1 MNIDLLK
8 KLDARALSICRMPG
22 CDLRWGVFADPV
34 DIVEVSSFSDVR
46 PALDMIGSKTER
58 DGLFAVGYVAYEAA
72 GGLDPACGVIDNVSF
87 PLVHF
92 NFYDKPH
99 TVMDSDEMAS
109 LGRMMG
115 APAYLKPSIEKDAY
129 DDCIRKVHAHIREG
143 DIYQAN
149 FTFRTEGILP
159 DGVDPLDFF
168 FSLFRAHPVPYAA
181 YVNDGD
187 LCHVSLSPELF
198 LERSGQLIKSSPM
211 KGTAS
216 RAGEFEADRRAAD
229 FLPSDPKNTAENL
242 MIVDMVRNDLGRVC
256 RTGSIRVEPMF
267 GVETYRSVH
276 QMVSTVHGELN
287 GGCGL
292 SDIFYA
298 SFPPASITGAPKF
311 RAMEIIR
318 EMEKT
323 PRNIYTGSIG
333 CVAPGGDFLFNVA
346 IRTISCRGDKFSLG
360 IGGGIV
366 HDSASSSEW
375 EEALLK
381 SRFLDFAG
389 EPDFCILETML
400 YRPGNGVAYLEEH
413 IARAMR
419 SQLYFGRKWIHDEF
433 EKALSDC
440 ISGISVTSRIRLTV
454 DRGGHADAKAFSL
467 VSEGWGMECANIMMS
482 PVPTSKKDVFLY
494 HKTTNR
500 KLYDEARHTASE
512 NSCDEIIFT
521 NCDGFVTEGSITNI
535 FMRRGGEWST
545 PELSCGLLD
554 GIWRRDTI
562 RRLGAFERK
571 ITVDELLSADE
582 IMIGNS
588 VRGGVRAVFL
598 PK

>member
-8 KLDARALSICRMPG
+8 KLDARALSICRIPG
-22 CDLRWGVFADPV
+22 HDLRWGVFANPV
-34 DIVEVSSFSDVR
+34 DKVKVSSFSDVR
-46 PALDMIGSKTER
+46 HALDMIGSKAER

-72 GGLDPACGVIDNVSF
+72 GGLDPACAVINDVSS
-87 PLVHF
+87 PLVYF
-92 NFYDKPH
+92 NFYDKPYA
-99 TVMDSDEMAS
+99 VMNSDEMAS
-109 LGRMMG
+109 FGHMTG
-115 APAYLKPSIEKDAY
+115 VPASLKTSVEKDVY
-129 DDCIRKVHAHIREG
+129 DDCIRKVHHYIREG

-149 FTFRTEGILP
+149 FTFRADGILP
-159 DGVDPLDFF
+159 EGADPLDFF
-168 FSLFRAHPVPYAA
+168 LSLFRAHPVPYAA
-181 YVNDGD
+181 YLNDYD
-187 LCHVSLSPELF
+187 FCHVSLSPELF
-198 LERSGQLIKSSPM
+198 LERDGQRIKSSPM

-216 RAGEFEADRRAAD
+216 RAGECEADRRAAA
-229 FLPSDPKNTAENL
+229 FLPSDTKNTAENL
-242 MIVDMVRNDLGRVC
+242 MIVDMVRNDLGRIC
-256 RTGSIRVEPMF
+256 RTGSIHVDPMF
-267 GVETYRSVH
+267 SVETYRSVH
-276 QMVSTVHGELN
+276 QMVSTVRGELSS
-287 GGCGL
+287 GCGL
-292 SDIFYA
+292 ADIFYA

-318 EMEKT
+318 ELEKT
-323 PRNIYTGSIG
+323 PRKIYTGSIG
-333 CVAPGGDFLFNVA
+333 CVVPSGDFMFNVA

-467 VSEGWGMECANIMMS
+467 VSEGWGMACANIMMS

-500 KLYDEARHTASE
+500 KLYDEARHKASE
-512 NSCDEIIFT
+512 NACDEIIFT
-521 NCDGFVTEGSITNI
+521 NDDGFVTEGSITNVFI
-535 FMRRGGEWST
+535 RRGTEWST

-554 GIWRRDTI
+554 GIWRRETI
-562 RRLGAFERK
+562 RSLGASERK
-571 ITVDELLSADE
+571 IIVAELLSADE

-588 VRGGVRAVFL
+588 VRGGIRAEFA
-598 PK
+598 